1 MFFGALFAVQ
11 WHALFEPEAPM
22 LNIVD
27 AAVIFVSLLLVVAAV
42 LRAVGKKGSG
52 ADYFLAG
59 RDLAWPFVGMSLFA
73 SNISAEHVIGMAGDG
88 YRIGLVAGGYEWMG
102 AWDLIILASLFAPLY
117 LRSKIFTIP
126 EFLERRFGW
135 SMRALLSANLLL
147 VNVLTKNAIDLW
159 AGSLLFAVLLGWNQT
174 WVMIAMSA
182 FTALYT
188 MKGGLRAVVY
198 ADMAQ
203 GSWLILSSIV
213 LTAVGL
219 AKVGGWHSLVAQ
231 IPHAKIEM
239 VKPLDSELPITGF
252 LIGNVLAGM
261 FYWCMDQTNVQ
272 RVLGARTISD
282 GQRGAVFAGFLKLLV
297 PFTLVL
303 PGVIAGVLYP
313 NLKTY
318 DSAYPRLVAGLLP
331 VGLRG
336 LVLAGLIAILMSSMS
351 ACYNSS
357 ATLVVRDFV
366 LRFRPALSDQRQ
378 VVIGRWVTVLMAGL
392 GVLAAPLVGLSV
404 TIWFYLQNIS
414 AYLSVPMA
422 AAIFV
427 GLLWKR
433 GTTKGAVTAVLF
445 GFGAGVVCFLD
456 QAMHWSL
463 WILSH
468 PYLRSFLHRALL
480 VWIISA
486 LVMIGV
492 SLATAPP
499 DPEKVRNYVFQ
510 RFHQP
515 FTRLS
520 DYRIWAAALFLSTVA
535 LWWCFR

>member
-1 MFFGALFAVQ
+1 
-11 WHALFEPEAPM
+11 M
-22 LNIVD
+22 LSVVD

-42 LRAVGKKGSG
+42 LRAVGKRGSG
-52 ADYFLAG
+52 TEYFLAG

-88 YRIGLVAGGYEWMG
+88 YRIGLVAGGYEWTG
-102 AWDLIILASLFAPLY
+102 ACDLLILASLFAPLY

-147 VNVLTKNAIDLW
+147 INILTKNAIDLW

-182 FTALYT
+182 FTAFYT

-203 GSWLILSSIV
+203 GTWLILSSIV
-213 LTAVGL
+213 LTVVGL
-219 AKVGGWHSLVAQ
+219 AKVGGWHGLVAQ
-231 IPHAKIEM
+231 IPPAQLEM

-252 LIGNVLAGM
+252 LIANILAGM

-272 RVLGARTISD
+272 RVLGARTITD
-282 GQRGAVFAGFLKLLV
+282 GQRGAVMAGFLKLLV
-297 PFTLVL
+297 PFILVL
-303 PGVIAGVLYP
+303 PGIIAGVLYP

-318 DSAYPRLVAGLLP
+318 DSAYPHLVAGLLP

-366 LRFRPALSDQRQ
+366 LRFRPGLGEQRQ

-404 TIWFYLQNIS
+404 TIWHYLQNIS
-414 AYLSVPMA
+414 AYLSVPTA
-422 AAIFV
+422 SAIFV
-427 GLLWKR
+427 GFLWKR
-433 GTTKGAVTAVLF
+433 GPTKGAVAAVLV
-445 GFGAGVVCFLD
+445 GFGAGLVCFLD
-456 QAMHWSL
+456 QALHWSL
-463 WILSH
+463 QILSH
-468 PYLRSFLHRALL
+468 PYLRSFLHRSLL

-499 DPEKVRNYVFQ
+499 DPEKVRNNVFH

-515 FTRLS
+515 WTRLS
-520 DYRIWAAALFLSTVA
+520 DYRTWGVLLFLSIVA
-535 LWWCFR
+535 LWWSFR